1 MERRTFLQAAGTVV
15 AGTALAGCSGG
26 SGGSTGTLA
35 TRVSDQPGD
44 IDDFER
50 CVVTITEVTVKPADG
65 EERTEDIDDT
75 DADLTELQGS
85 ASKLAGESDLPTG
98 EYEYIKVGVADEF
111 DAVLTDG
118 SETELKVPSNG
129 LKFNQSFEIRED
141 ETTIFTADF
150 TPVKRGQS
158 NGYLIQPV
166 ASETTVRYEGESTT
180 DGDTM
185 ESGGSTSEDGDTS
198 TSDGGEMTTTTDG
211 GAY

>member
-1 MERRTFLQAAGTVV
+1 MDRRTLLRTAGTLV

-26 SGGSTGTLA
+26 SGGGSTGTLA

-65 EERTEDIDDT
+65 EERTEDIDDA

-98 EYEYIKVGVADEF
+98 EYEYLKVGVADEF

-129 LKFNQSFEIRED
+129 LKFEQSFEIRED
-141 ETTIFTADF
+141 EKTIFTADF
-150 TPVKRGQS
+150 TPVKRGQG

-166 ASETTVRYEGESTT
+166 ASETSVRYEDETT
-180 DGDTM
+180 ENPTETTISSEAPGASETAT
-185 ESGGSTSEDGDTS
+185 TS
-198 TSDGGEMTTTTDG
+198 
-211 GAY
+211 Y